1 MKLLIRL
8 LYLATVY
15 AFLTLTLRAETTA
28 APYFHIASTG
38 DAAGE
43 TLPLKSSK
51 ASVSIDGT
59 IARATLEQT
68 YANNGDK
75 PIEAIYVFPASTR
88 AAVHGMTLTT
98 GGRTI

>member
-8 LYLATVY
+8 LYLATIY
-15 AFLTLTLRAETTA
+15 AFLTLATRAETTA
-28 APYFHIASTG
+28 APYFHVASSG

-51 ASVSIDGT
+51 ATVAIDGT

-75 PIEAIYVFPASTR
+75 PIEAISVGVLP
-88 AAVHGMTLTT
+88 GN
-98 GGRTI
+98 